1 MADIKVTNVEILY
14 GGKFT
19 DSGFATERNEMRFS
33 YPASADSRFR
43 QTSAVQLPQIAGRD
57 QDNAGE
63 VIESVISL
71 RDAQLDEIKAVIT
84 RALATVD
91 FSPEFGPGE

>member
-1 MADIKVTNVEILY
+1 MRLLTLA
-14 GGKFT
+14 
-19 DSGFATERNEMRFS
+19 SGRPVRCSFRN
-33 YPASADSRFR
+33 
-43 QTSAVQLPQIAGRD
+43 

-63 VIESVISL
+63 VIEAVISL
-71 RDAQLDEIKAVIT
+71 SDAQLDEIKAVIT